1 VRASS
6 SASTSVVSA
15 TPIRWK
21 ISSACRRRT
30 PACVAWPTAQ
40 AQRPKPASACPSS
53 KELAGLCS
61 SALGGEHPNLP
72 QTGSSSSK
80 PGKRQLQS
88 SRRAGGRHSGDK
100 DLGRGRSVGR
110 RTWACTSEGAQAR
123 AEQVDDVLGAGVAQR
138 LGSEQVP

>member
-1 VRASS
+1 MRYGDRQSIEDTIVITKVPTRSYD
-6 SASTSVVSA
+6 
-15 TPIRWK
+15 RD
-21 ISSACRRRT
+21 RRT
-30 PACVAWPTAQ
+30 
-40 AQRPKPASACPSS
+40 
-53 KELAGLCS
+53 LM
-61 SALGGEHPNLP
+61 P